1 MTKEERKIYNHNNY
15 EQNKERRS
23 ERNKATHKK
32 WAEKNKEHIAEYQ
45 REYKKKNAERL
56 RKYKREYQRAHYIS
70 KTKASEIRRKFEL
83 AEVLIAHGYSVS
95 MEEE

>member
-15 EQNKERRS
+15 EQNRERRS

-32 WAEKNKEHIAEYQ
+32 WVESHKEEVAEYQ
-45 REYKKKNAERL
+45 HQYRLKNIDKI
-56 RKYKREYQRAHYIS
+56 RKYKREYQRAHYIP
-70 KTKASEIRRKFEL
+70 KTKAGEIRRKSEL
-83 AEVLIAHGYSVS
+83 AEVLMAHGYSIA